1 MLISL
6 VAEMTDAEMAEVDEG
21 CYCTV
26 CVCVCVCVCVGG
38 VGVLCV
44 MAAASYLFPE
54 IANYLQMLQST
65 FVKKNV
71 SEPTRVY
78 YRWKS
83 LFRITG

>member
-6 VAEMTDAEMAEVDEG
+6 TCGGLNNG
-21 CYCTV
+21 CRNGGLKDGCRNGGRRRRLRLLLYC
-26 CVCVCVCVCVGG
+26 GAG
-38 VGVLCV
+38 V
-44 MAAASYLFPE
+44 MAAASYFFPE
-54 IANYLQMLQST
+54 IAIYLQMLQST
-65 FVKKNV
+65 CVKKNV

>member
-1 MLISL
+1 MPKWPIERWMPKWRKKTK
-6 VAEMTDAEMAEVDEG
+6 AA
-21 CYCTV
+21 TV
-26 CVCVCVCVCVGG
+26 LCVG
-38 VGVLCV
+38 V
-44 MAAASYLFPE
+44 MAAASFFFLE

-65 FVKKNV
+65 CVKKNV